1 MTTDLLSIA
10 RSATRA
16 ARTQLDVTAQNIA
29 NAGTDGYVRRT
40 VSTEEVMTPG
50 YVAGNRDVSLSGVR
64 VTGVIRNADAFRQAE
79 VRRTGADTARADTE
93 VGGLTD
99 IQSALEA
106 PGVYSAITGF
116 ETALTQLAQS
126 PTDTPLR
133 ASVIAAAQTL
143 SNSFNIASN
152 QLDAVAKGQQG
163 GASDGVNQIN
173 TMSAELAKVNG
184 RLARMADASSD
195 RTGLLDQR
203 DMLLEKLAGYADIA
217 TSFASNGAVDVTLG
231 GASGAP
237 LVTGATAQALAVTTA
252 ADGTIG
258 FSVNGGAVTLS
269 GGSLAGQQQ
278 VLASLADVHGQL
290 DTLAKSVIDTVNTV
304 QGNGAALDGSTGPAL
319 FSGTG
324 AGSMALATTQGSA
337 IATAAAGAAA
347 GSRDTTNLTALRNAL
362 TSADPAGTMDTLIY
376 QASATVQARTTTRDA
391 LKTISDAAKTALSA
405 QAGVDLDTEAINLT
419 RFQQAFQ
426 ASGRVMQVAGNLF
439 DTILSIK

>member
-64 VTGVIRNADAFRQAE
+64 VTGVIRNADASRQAE
-79 VRRTGADTARADTE
+79 VRRTGADTARADSE

-184 RLARMADASSD
+184 RLARMADIH
-195 RTGLLDQR
+195 G
-203 DMLLEKLAGYADIA
+203 
-217 TSFASNGAVDVTLG
+217 
-231 GASGAP
+231 
-237 LVTGATAQALAVTTA
+237 
-252 ADGTIG
+252 ADGALK
-258 FSVNGGAVTLS
+258 S
-269 GGSLAGQQQ
+269 AGRYR
-278 VLASLADVHGQL
+278 LFEMARTCDHCPHERKCARALDAASKPC
-290 DTLAKSVIDTVNTV
+290 AKDMDFCPNATEY
-304 QGNGAALDGSTGPAL
+304 AAL
-319 FSGTG
+319 
-324 AGSMALATTQGSA
+324 TTES
-337 IATAAAGAAA
+337 AAAH
-347 GSRDTTNLTALRNAL
+347 
-362 TSADPAGTMDTLIY
+362 
-376 QASATVQARTTTRDA
+376 AS
-391 LKTISDAAKTALSA
+391 
-405 QAGVDLDTEAINLT
+405 
-419 RFQQAFQ
+419 
-426 ASGRVMQVAGNLF
+426 
-439 DTILSIK
+439 